1 MNFNHKTPIQIRF
14 NDIDVAGHVYN
25 AVYQEYFDMARI
37 EYFKKVLND
46 DLRWDETGLVIVS
59 IQTDFSSRVYLD
71 DKIEILSR
79 VTFLGDKSLQMQ
91 QLVMKSGE
99 KEPVA
104 KGNTVLVCFDMQK
117 NVSISVPKTWRKKL
131 VGFEPDLIGD

>member
-37 EYFKKVLND
+37 EYFKTVLND

-59 IQTDFSSRVYLD
+59 IQTDFASPVYLD
-71 DKIEILSR
+71 DKIEIFSR
-79 VTFLGDKSLQMQ
+79 VTFLGEKSLQMQ

-104 KGNTVLVCFDMQK
+104 KGNTVLVCFEMQK
-117 NVSISVPKTWRKKL
+117 RKSISIPKTWRKKL